1 MLVFNLTPT
10 HGSMTKK
17 GEKVKSKRNR
27 RDLAAGRIGPAIEEE
42 IGVERDI
49 QEAVIALVDSS
60 WHDWPGMR
68 TKGVSGPLAWSAL

>member
-1 MLVFNLTPT
+1 MTPT
-10 HGSMTKK
+10 HSSMTKK

-27 RDLAAGRIGPAIEEE
+27 RDLAARRIGLAIEEE
-42 IGVERDI
+42 IGVERGI